1 MGARKKSST
10 KATSDEARGFAVVVE
25 TMHAELK
32 VFGEALG
39 GLRTQMTDGFEE
51 MHRRFAEV
59 DRRFDRVDQRF
70 AEVDRRFDRVDQRF
84 AGVDQRLDGMDQRF
98 DRVERDLGLVKVAVL
113 AHGRELRE
121 LRSTVT
127 DLAATKVNRD
137 EVETIVERVVARSGA
152 R

>member
-51 MHRRFAEV
+51 MHR
-59 DRRFDRVDQRF
+59 RF

>member
-25 TMHAELK
+25 TMHAEFK

-51 MHRRFAEV
+51 MHR
-59 DRRFDRVDQRF
+59 RF

>member
-1 MGARKKSST
+1 
-10 KATSDEARGFAVVVE
+10 
-25 TMHAELK
+25 
-32 VFGEALG
+32 
-39 GLRTQMTDGFEE
+39 MTDGFEE
-51 MHRRFAEV
+51 MHRRFVEV
-59 DRRFDRVDQRF
+59 
-70 AEVDRRFDRVDQRF
+70 
-84 AGVDQRLDGMDQRF
+84 DQRF